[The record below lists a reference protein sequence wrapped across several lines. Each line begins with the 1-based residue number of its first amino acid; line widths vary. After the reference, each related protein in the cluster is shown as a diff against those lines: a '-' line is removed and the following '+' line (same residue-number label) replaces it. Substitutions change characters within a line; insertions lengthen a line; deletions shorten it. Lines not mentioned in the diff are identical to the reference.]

1 MTPSY
6 AMPMPLDV
14 RLMTLVTS
22 VLGWAFVAAV
32 LMAGGMWAV
41 RHPVWSIKA
50 IEVHGDLKHQN
61 EVTFRAHMAS
71 KLRGSFLTLDLDE
84 VKQVFESVPWVRAAV
99 VERAFP
105 NRIRVTLQEHQ
116 AVAWWGQDGGSRL
129 VNRQGEVFEASAED
143 DETDV
148 LPQLAGP
155 DDQASRVKALFER
168 LRPLFE
174 TVDTPVQRLELTAQG
189 SWRAVLDNA
198 ANMELGRGEPADIEA
213 RVNRYL
219 STIGQV
225 TQQHGRRV
233 LSADLRYPTAYAV
246 RMQGVTTVD
255 PSAPKPPTAKPMPR
269 PAPKPVTPAAAKPVA
284 KPVGATTH

>member
-6 AMPMPLDV
+6 AMPVPMDV

-22 VLGWAFVAAV
+22 VLGWALVAGV
-32 LMAGGMWAV
+32 LMAGGLWAV

-71 KLRGSFLTLDLDE
+71 KLRGSFLTLDLAE
-84 VKQVFESVPWVRAAV
+84 VKQVFEGVPWVREAV

-105 NRIRVTLQEHQ
+105 NRIRVTVQEHQ

-129 VNRQGEVFEASAED
+129 VNRQGEVFEAGAED

-155 DDQASRVKALFER
+155 EGQAPRVKALFER
-168 LRPLFE
+168 LKPLFE
-174 TVDTPVQRLELTAQG
+174 TVDATVQRLELTAQG

-198 ANMELGRGEPADIEA
+198 AYIELGRGEPADIEA

-219 STIGQV
+219 STVGQV

-233 LSADLRYPTAYAV
+233 LAADLRYPSAYAV
-246 RMQGVTTVD
+246 RMQGITTVD
-255 PSAPKPPTAKPMPR
+255 PNAPKPAVAKPMPK
-269 PAPKPVTPAAAKPVA
+269 PAVKPVEIGRAHV
-284 KPVGATTH
+284 

>member
-1 MTPSY
+1 MTPAY
-6 AMPMPLDV
+6 AMPVPMDV

-22 VLGWAFVAAV
+22 VLGWALVAGV
-32 LMAGGMWAV
+32 LMAGGLWAV

-71 KLRGSFLTLDLDE
+71 KLRGSFLTLDLAE
-84 VKQVFESVPWVRAAV
+84 VKQVFEGVPWVREAV

-105 NRIRVTLQEHQ
+105 NRIRVTVQEHQ
-116 AVAWWGQDGGSRL
+116 AVAWWGQDSGSRL
-129 VNRQGEVFEASAED
+129 VNRQGEVFEAGAED

-155 DDQASRVKALFER
+155 EGQAPRVKALFER
-168 LRPLFE
+168 LKPLFE
-174 TVDTPVQRLELTAQG
+174 TVDATVQRLELTAQG

-198 ANMELGRGEPADIEA
+198 AYIELGRGEPADIEA

-219 STIGQV
+219 STVGQV

-233 LSADLRYPTAYAV
+233 LAADLRYPSAYAV
-246 RMQGVTTVD
+246 RLQGITTVD
-255 PSAPKPPTAKPMPR
+255 PSAPKPAVAKPMPR
-269 PAPKPVTPAAAKPVA
+269 PAVKPVAQTAAKPAA
-284 KPVGATTH
+284 KPAGAATH

>member
-6 AMPMPLDV
+6 AMPVPMDV

-22 VLGWAFVAAV
+22 VLGWALVAGV
-32 LMAGGMWAV
+32 LMAGGLWAV

-71 KLRGSFLTLDLDE
+71 KLRGSFLTLDLAE
-84 VKQVFESVPWVRAAV
+84 VKQVFEGVPWVREAV

-105 NRIRVTLQEHQ
+105 NRIRVTVQEHQ

-129 VNRQGEVFEASAED
+129 VNRQGEVFEAGAED

-155 DDQASRVKALFER
+155 EGQAPRVKALFER
-168 LRPLFE
+168 LKPLFE
-174 TVDTPVQRLELTAQG
+174 TVDATVQRLELTAQG

-198 ANMELGRGEPADIEA
+198 AYIELGRGEPADIEA

-219 STIGQV
+219 STVGQV

-233 LSADLRYPTAYAV
+233 LAADLRYPSAYAV
-246 RMQGVTTVD
+246 RMQGITTVD
-255 PSAPKPPTAKPMPR
+255 PNAPKPAVAKPMPK
-269 PAPKPVTPAAAKPVA
+269 PAVKPVAQTAAKPAA
-284 KPVGATTH
+284 KPAGAATH

>member
-1 MTPSY
+1 MSAAY
-6 AMPMPLDV
+6 AMPLPLDV
-14 RLMTLVTS
+14 RLMTGVTS
-22 VLGWAFVAAV
+22 ALGWV
-32 LMAGGMWAV
+32 LVMALLTAGGLWAV

-105 NRIRVTLQEHQ
+105 NRIRVTVQEHQ

-129 VNRQGEVFEASAED
+129 VNRQGEVFEAGTED

-148 LPQLAGP
+148 LPELAGP
-155 DDQASRVKALFER
+155 DGQAMRVKALFER
-168 LRPLFE
+168 IQPMFGA
-174 TVDTPVQRLELTAQG
+174 VDATVQRLELTAQG

-198 ANMELGRGEPADIEA
+198 VHIELGRGELADIEA

-225 TQQHGRRV
+225 TRQHGRRV
-233 LSADLRYPTAYAV
+233 VAADLRYPTAYAV
-246 RMQGVTTVD
+246 RLQGVTTVD
-255 PSAPKPPTAKPMPR
+255 PNTPAPSGIRPVVKPAPR
-269 PAPKPVTPAAAKPVA
+269 PSAAPANKSGSKPA
-284 KPVGATTH
+284 GAGAH